1 MAKPSINRITP
12 FDARYDKIVSMTYFG
27 DMAYSNRIIIY
38 NAETMDQV
46 FDDTVVTFSLT
57 HTIPA
62 NTLTNGVKYAIQGQT
77 FDSEGIESVMSDK
90 VYFWCFETPSFY
102 FKDLQSGDTIESAS
116 YNATVV
122 YEQADWE
129 DISMFQF
136 HIYDGSQLLLT
147 ESEISYD
154 TDNIS
159 YSFRGLENGY
169 TYYIRCTGITVNGME
184 LDTGYI
190 RILVKYENPN
200 TYARMYA
207 RCDEET
213 GVVYYETNI
222 IIIESSTE
230 GDFEYNN
237 GFIDLIGKELVYD
250 KDFIIPGD
258 FTLGIRA
265 RYLFREGNILTC
277 KNDKY
282 GFVLSAH
289 IDDEERLRFRLKVPN
304 GLTNYI
310 LYTEPYSFTNDD
322 LVTLYIRRINNIYS
336 ITCFFDYGYIDQTDM
351 WFGSDTPTI
360 KNMTRYDVWINTE
373 NTPTTKVDKDNVK
386 ILLQDNEP
394 EGEQFTIWL
403 GK

>member
-12 FDARYDKIVSMTYFG
+12 FDARHDKIISMTYFG
-27 DMAYSNRIIIY
+27 DMAYSNRIVIY
-38 NAETMDQV
+38 NAETMVEV

-62 NTLTNGVKYAIQGQT
+62 NTLNNGVKYAIQGQT
-77 FDSEGIESVMSDK
+77 FDSEGIESAMSDK
-90 VYFWCFETPSFY
+90 VYFWCFETPSFH
-102 FKDLQSGDTIESAS
+102 FRDLQSGNTIKSAS
-116 YNATVV
+116 YNATVI
-122 YEQADWE
+122 YEQSNWE
-129 DISMFQF
+129 SISMFQF
-136 HIYDGSQLLLT
+136 HIYDGSQLLLA

-154 TDNIS
+154 TDNMS
-159 YSFRGLENGY
+159 YSFRGLESGHS
-169 TYYIRCTGITVNGME
+169 YYIRCTGVTVNGME

-190 RILVKYENPN
+190 RIFVDYETPN
-200 TYARMYA
+200 TYARIYA

-213 GVVYYETNI
+213 GVVHYETNI
-222 IIIESSTE
+222 IVIESSTK
-230 GDFEYNN
+230 GDFEYDN
-237 GFIDLIGKELVYD
+237 GFINLIGKELVYD
-250 KDFIIPGD
+250 KDFLIPGD

-265 RYLFREGNILTC
+265 KHLFREGNIITC

-282 GFVLSAH
+282 GFTLSAI
-289 IDDEERLRFRLKVPN
+289 IDDEERLRFKLTVPN

-336 ITCFFDYGYIDQTDM
+336 IICFFDYGYINQADT
-351 WFGSDTPTI
+351 WFGEDMPTI
-360 KNMTRYDVWINTE
+360 SNMNQYDVWINTE
-373 NTPTTKVDKDNVK
+373 NSPTTRVAKEDLV

-394 EGEQFTIWL
+394 DGEQFTIWL

>member
-1 MAKPSINRITP
+1 MAKPSINKITP

-38 NAETMDQV
+38 NAETMQPV

-57 HTIPA
+57 HIIPA

-90 VYFWCFETPSFY
+90 VYFWCFETPFFY
-102 FKDLQSGDTIESAS
+102 FRDLTDGDIIESAS
-116 YNATVV
+116 YNATVI
-122 YEQADWE
+122 YEQANWE
-129 DISMFQF
+129 DISIFQF

-159 YSFRGLENGY
+159 YSFRGLESGY
-169 TYYIRCTGITVNGME
+169 TYYLRCTGVTVNGME

-190 RILVKYENPN
+190 RILVRYETPN
-200 TYARMYA
+200 TYARIYA

-265 RYLFREGNILTC
+265 KHLFREGNILTC

-282 GFVLSAH
+282 GFILSAH